1 MDVLIKNIYNVMHNE
16 KYKLFI
22 PDNIDHAKILDYGCG
37 NGNLIDWGKIRK
49 EQYTGFEI
57 EKSAYEYC
65 TYTYPDFNFIYQD
78 IYSPVY
84 NKNGKQDFPELTEK
98 YDVIFAYSVFTHTTY
113 EYFLQCMNIFK
124 SHLNEGG
131 YILCSMILFD
141 NHNMLRYFRHKR
153 IQSYGSCDDITPM
166 NVGYLY
172 DNMYNWPLE
181 SYNEF
186 VSIYD
191 RSFLSLH
198 GDMITTS
205 MNQDILRIG
214 L

>member
-1 MDVLIKNIYNVMHNE
+1 
-16 KYKLFI
+16 
-22 PDNIDHAKILDYGCG
+22 
-37 NGNLIDWGKIRK
+37 
-49 EQYTGFEI
+49 
-57 EKSAYEYC
+57 
-65 TYTYPDFNFIYQD
+65 
-78 IYSPVY
+78 
-84 NKNGKQDFPELTEK
+84 
-98 YDVIFAYSVFTHTTY
+98 
-113 EYFLQCMNIFK
+113 
-124 SHLNEGG
+124 
-131 YILCSMILFD
+131 MILFD